1 MASPRSHRFLPS
13 SGGSRSRRPRSLWG
27 PVEMFV
33 EGPWLSIRLLLERQG
48 WRLEM
53 AGHNVAML
61 SGSCPLES
69 RHEA

>member
-1 MASPRSHRFLPS
+1 
-13 SGGSRSRRPRSLWG
+13 
-27 PVEMFV
+27 MFV